1 MRKKAFTLVEIM
13 IVMMIL
19 GMLAMLGFPSYFR
32 AREGS
37 RQKACINNL
46 RQIDSAKEQWS
57 MEKNKAGSDT
67 VELDE
72 LAVYLKGAINDY
84 VVCPAAGT
92 YACTTVEDG
101 PTCDYDNPVNPHVLP
116 PN

>member
-1 MRKKAFTLVEIM
+1 
-13 IVMMIL
+13 
-19 GMLAMLGFPSYFR
+19 
-32 AREGS
+32 
-37 RQKACINNL
+37 
-46 RQIDSAKEQWS
+46 
-57 MEKNKAGSDT
+57 